1 MLRYCECFL
10 IRWGGWWDRPRLG
23 RTRASVHREK
33 LQWPGTQHRCLL
45 PNFPAPHHTG
55 GKRGKQVKE
64 IQGGAVTQGPMLR
77 SARGFNVL
85 PAVAIIQTLIILLL
99 LLFWLCWVF
108 VAVRGLSLVALSWDS
123 SLRCLGFSLWWLPL
137 LWSTSSRCMGFG
149 RCTMRAR

>member
-1 MLRYCECFL
+1 VLSHKMR
-10 IRWGGWWDRPRLG
+10 GGLDRPRLG

-45 PNFPAPHHTG
+45 SNFPHG
-55 GKRGKQVKE
+55 GEKRQREE

-77 SARGFNVL
+77 SAWGFNVL
-85 PAVAIIQTLIILLL
+85 PAVDIIQSLIILLL

-108 VAVRGLSLVALSWDS
+108 VAVRGLSLIALSRDYS
-123 SLRCLGFSLWWLPL
+123 SLQCLGFSLWRLL

-149 RCTMRAR
+149 SRNVQAR